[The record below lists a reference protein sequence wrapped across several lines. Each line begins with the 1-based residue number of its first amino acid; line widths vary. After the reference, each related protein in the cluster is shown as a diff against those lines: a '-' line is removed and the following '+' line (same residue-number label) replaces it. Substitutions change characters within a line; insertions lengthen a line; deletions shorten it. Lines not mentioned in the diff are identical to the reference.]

1 MSGGL
6 GAGGVPGAEA
16 APKFEVLALG
26 RFDGLPQGLDFVA
39 VPFLEFGELGGK
51 GADDA
56 AGRVVGRLFC
66 RLWRVASVRT
76 TSSKTPS
83 GANSLSAWRRS
94 RSKPS
99 FWAASWAALE

>member
-1 MSGGL
+1 M
-6 GAGGVPGAEA
+6 PGAEA

-66 RLWRVASVRT
+66 RLWRVASLLVPELFDASAELGAPVESRVR
-76 TSSKTPS
+76 
-83 GANSLSAWRRS
+83 RR
-94 RSKPS
+94 RPGQGRGR
-99 FWAASWAALE
+99 